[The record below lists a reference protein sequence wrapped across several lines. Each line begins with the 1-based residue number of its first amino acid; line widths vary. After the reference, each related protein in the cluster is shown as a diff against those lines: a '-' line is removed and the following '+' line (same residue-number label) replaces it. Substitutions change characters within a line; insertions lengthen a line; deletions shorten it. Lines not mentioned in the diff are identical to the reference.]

1 MNVFGYIR
9 VSGKGQLDGDG
20 PERQKLAIE
29 DFCRNQKLD
38 LTQLFQ
44 DTISG
49 TIDGMNRPKFTE
61 LLYHTEE
68 RKVKAIV
75 VERMDR
81 LARDLMV
88 SEVMLAHCRKR
99 NIQVFSSDQGNII
112 DMASDGGD
120 PTRVLIRQIIGALSQ
135 WEKTNLVQKL
145 RVGRERKK
153 LKSGGKCEG
162 RKKYGDLPG
171 EQTIVDLIV
180 HMRKSEMILK
190 NIAGCLNL
198 EGFKTRFNKKW
209 NVFSVLH
216 ILERE
221 GVTGICAGHTSNT

>member
-9 VSGKGQLDGDG
+9 VSSKGQLDGDG
-20 PERQKLAIE
+20 PERQRKAIE
-29 DFCRNQKLD
+29 YFCQLQNLN
-38 LTQLFQ
+38 LLNLFQ
-44 DTISG
+44 DSISG
-49 TIDGMNRPKFTE
+49 TTEGMNRPQFTE
-61 LLYHTEE
+61 LLYSVESVG
-68 RKVKAIV
+68 VKAIV

-88 SEVMLAHCRKR
+88 SEVMLAHCRKHK
-99 NIQVFSSDQGNII
+99 IQVFSTDQGNLI

-120 PTRVLIRQIIGALSQ
+120 PTRILIRQLMGALAQ
-135 WEKTNLVQKL
+135 WEKANLVKKL
-145 RVGRERKK
+145 RVARERAKAAR
-153 LKSGGKCEG
+153 GKCEG

-180 HMRKSEMILK
+180 HMRNSGMTLK

-221 GVTGICAGHTSNT
+221 GVTVCKGHISNT